1 MVDGMCA
8 CPRVC
13 PHVCP
18 HVVSLCYVCV
28 LVLCVCEDCR
38 MCLGS
43 WKVHNSGNE
52 QI

>member
-28 LVLCVCEDCR
+28 R
-38 MCLGS
+38 MSYVPGKLES
-43 WKVHNSGNE
+43 TQLRK
-52 QI
+52 